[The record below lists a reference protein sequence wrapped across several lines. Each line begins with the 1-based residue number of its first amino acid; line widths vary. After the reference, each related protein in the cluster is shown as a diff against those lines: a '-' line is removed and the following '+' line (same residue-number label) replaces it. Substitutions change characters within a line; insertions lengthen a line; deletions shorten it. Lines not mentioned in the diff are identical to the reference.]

1 MHYWVPS
8 IAPSG
13 MVFVTG
19 DRYPGWQGDVVSGA
33 LKLTHLDRVAFDD
46 TTPTGETRYLQERGA
61 RIRDVRQ
68 GPDGYL
74 YLLTDAPDGKLL
86 RVEPPS

>member
-1 MHYWVPS
+1 MQ
-8 IAPSG
+8 IE
-13 MVFVTG
+13 
-19 DRYPGWQGDVVSGA
+19 A
-33 LKLTHLDRVAFDD
+33 LKAMESGVVFNFPLAS
-46 TTPTGETRYLQERGA
+46 GETRYLQERGE

>member
-1 MHYWVPS
+1 MVSVPS
-8 IAPSG
+8 YRSPDW
-13 MVFVTG
+13 TG
-19 DRYPGWQGDVVSGA
+19 DVLSGA
-33 LKLTHLDRVAFDD
+33 WKLTPLNRVAFDG
-46 TTPTGETRYLQERGA
+46 TTPTGETRYLKERGE

-68 GPDGYL
+68 GPDGHL